1 MNNPPDRNRRALVAA
16 AAGAAASLVA
26 GCATPA
32 FDRAGAQAIAV
43 DEPDFAAPP
52 ERPRR
57 RVALVLSGGS
67 ARGFAHLGMLRVLER
82 EQLRPDLV
90 VGTSA
95 GSIVGAMYASG
106 MATGEIERA
115 AEQLDWT
122 VLFDFDPVRAAPNGL
137 GLGLVPGIRLEQFL
151 RLHFATPIESFP
163 VAFSAVAA
171 DMETGDVV
179 ALNRGDAARAVRA
192 SCAAHG
198 VYAPLRI
205 RGRLL
210 ADGQVVSP
218 LPVSM
223 ARTLGAVR
231 VLALD
236 VVYPP
241 SHSEMSSPV
250 SMLFQSLIVSAWRQ
264 VLAERAL
271 ADLVITPEIRSTTQL
286 GLGSRAWVI
295 EAGEKA
301 AEERLGEIRAL
312 FAGSGATAIEM
323 SLKER
328 PG

>member
-1 MNNPPDRNRRALVAA
+1 MNEPLDRSRRALVAA
-16 AAGAAASLVA
+16 AVGAAASLAA

-32 FDRAGAQAIAV
+32 GDRSGAPAVAV
-43 DEPDFAAPP
+43 DEPDFAPPP
-52 ERPRR
+52 EGLQR

-82 EQLRPDLV
+82 EGLRPDLV

-95 GSIVGAMYASG
+95 GAIVGAMYASG

-115 AEQLDWT
+115 GEQLDWT
-122 VLFDFDPVRAAPNGL
+122 VLFDFDPVRSALKGL
-137 GLGLVPGIRLEQFL
+137 GLGLVPGVRLERFL
-151 RLHFATPIESFP
+151 RLHLAAPIESFP
-163 VAFSAVAA
+163 LAFAAVAA

-179 ALNRGDAARAVRA
+179 ALNRGDAVRAVRA
-192 SCAAHG
+192 SCAVPG

-210 ADGQVVSP
+210 GDGQVVSP
-218 LPVSM
+218 LPVVA
-223 ARTLGAVR
+223 ARRLGGLR
-231 VLALD
+231 VLAFD

-241 SHSEMSSPV
+241 HHAELSSPL
-250 SMLFQSLIVSAWRQ
+250 SMLFQSLIVSGWRH

-271 ADLVITPEIRSTTQL
+271 ADLVIAPEIRSTAQL
-286 GLGSRAWVI
+286 GLGSRAWVT

-301 AEERLGEIRAL
+301 AEERLGEIHAL
-312 FAGSGATAIEM
+312 FAGSGAPAIAM

-328 PG
+328 QG